1 MNKNDQYYIE
11 RVLNGD
17 TASFSYLVNQYKNIV
32 FNIVLRISK
41 NKEDAEELVQDTF
54 LKAFQKLNTFKSK
67 SKFSTW
73 LYRIAYNLA
82 ISKSRKKVIKTERF
96 DDYINE
102 IIDYE
107 SIFNELEYT
116 ELKERQKLIKTAIEE
131 LPEMDALLIT
141 LFYLNNLT
149 IDEIYEITGL
159 NKSNIKVRLY
169 RARKKLF
176 YLLSKL
182 QIYAV
187 ISYAFLFI
195 F

>member
-187 ISYAFLFI
+187 ILYAFLFI

>member
-11 RVLNGD
+11 KVLKGD
-17 TASFSYLVNQYKNIV
+17 TASFSYLVDKYKNIV
-32 FNIVLRISK
+32 FNIALRISK

-82 ISKSRKKVIKTERF
+82 VSKSRKKVIKTEHF
-96 DDYINE
+96 DDYVNE

-107 SIFNELEYT
+107 NIFNELEDT
-116 ELKERQKLIKTAIEE
+116 ELKERQKLIKSAIEQ
-131 LPEMDALLIT
+131 LSEMDALLIT
-141 LFYLNNLT
+141 LFYMNNLS
-149 IDEIYEITGL
+149 IDEIREITGL
-159 NKSNIKVRLY
+159 NKSNIKVRLH
-169 RARKKLF
+169 RARKKMF

-187 ISYAFLFI
+187 ILYSFLFV

>member
-11 RVLNGD
+11 RVLKGD

-107 SIFNELEYT
+107 SIFNELEHT

-187 ISYAFLFI
+187 ILYAFLFI